1 MRAAI
6 LVVYVVMGVYLV
18 AASVIRIQL
27 QLARGIP
34 LDPLPFIGGSL
45 GVLALLLLIPAFE
58 EWRER
63 RSHESR

>member
-6 LVVYVVMGVYLV
+6 LVVYVVMGIYLV

-34 LDPLPFIGGSL
+34 LDALPFIGGSL

-63 RSHESR
+63 RSPGNR